1 MAKYY
6 LYTVIIYV
14 LLTQYQY
21 SICKCHC
28 HRQYQ
33 FIRHPKR
40 IEIRGTLKLMC
51 VWAHFCV
58 HLHVFF
64 SKLLQSSCN
73 LIQLHCNCQLLN
85 NGIVRVCFG
94 KGHTGVYNLFCFL
107 PPSSPSESGREVCKV
122 ETIWTSDG
130 AVSLSAVSVCEKQQQ
145 LSPQIQ
151 RVFIRRKKLHN
162 HHIAHIPLI
171 HLCSFQRWRQAE
183 VFTSETLYRSLQIC
197 GCAYSTHI
205 ETCRDFNIL
214 LINKLH

>member
-21 SICKCHC
+21 SICKCPC
-28 HRQYQ
+28 HRQHQ

-73 LIQLHCNCQLLN
+73 LIQLHSNCQLLN
-85 NGIVRVCFG
+85 NGIVCVCVCVLV
-94 KGHTGVYNLFCFL
+94 KVTLESTICSVSCLLRLPLNLEEKCVNWR
-107 PPSSPSESGREVCKV
+107 PSEHLMAQLACLLCECVRSSSSSRLRLNVFSSEDKSY
-122 ETIWTSDG
+122 TIIT
-130 AVSLSAVSVCEKQQQ
+130 
-145 LSPQIQ
+145 
-151 RVFIRRKKLHN
+151 LH
-162 HHIAHIPLI
+162 IFP
-171 HLCSFQRWRQAE
+171 
-183 VFTSETLYRSLQIC
+183 
-197 GCAYSTHI
+197 
-205 ETCRDFNIL
+205 
-214 LINKLH
+214 

>member
-1 MAKYY
+1 
-6 LYTVIIYV
+6 
-14 LLTQYQY
+14 
-21 SICKCHC
+21 
-28 HRQYQ
+28 
-33 FIRHPKR
+33 
-40 IEIRGTLKLMC
+40 MC

-85 NGIVRVCFG
+85 NGIVCVCVCVLV
-94 KGHTGVYNLFCFL
+94 KVTLESTICSVSCLLRLPLNLEEKCVNWR
-107 PPSSPSESGREVCKV
+107 PSEHLMAQLACLLCVC
-122 ETIWTSDG
+122 
-130 AVSLSAVSVCEKQQQ
+130 VCEKQQQ
-145 LSPQIQ
+145 LSPQTQ
-151 RVFIRRKKLHN
+151 RVFIRRQKLHN